1 MELERESASRT
12 SLEELETM
20 PIAKV
25 ASDVN
30 ETSSELKYARFPV
43 RELDSISALIP
54 HNRRGI
60 YVLEFSITAS
70 SMLARQRMW

>member
-1 MELERESASRT
+1 MEPERESASRT

-30 ETSSELKYARFPV
+30 ETSSELKYARF
-43 RELDSISALIP
+43 
-54 HNRRGI
+54 
-60 YVLEFSITAS
+60 
-70 SMLARQRMW
+70 Q